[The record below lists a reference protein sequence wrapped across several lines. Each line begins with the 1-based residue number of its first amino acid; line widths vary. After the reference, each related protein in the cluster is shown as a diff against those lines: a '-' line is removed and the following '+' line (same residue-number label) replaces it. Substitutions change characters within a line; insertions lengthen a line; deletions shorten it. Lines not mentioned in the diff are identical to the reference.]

1 KRIQLIRSG
10 KAAEPVIGKMVCSC
24 SAVAQG
30 NIEKKIRQGSKD
42 LVQLCQLSGA
52 GMGCGS
58 CRPEVK
64 AILEKETA
72 GVVDGLGFI
81 VHG

>member
-1 KRIQLIRSG
+1 
-10 KAAEPVIGKMVCSC
+10 MVCSC
-24 SAVAQG
+24 GNVGEG
-30 NIEKKIRQGSKD
+30 NIINKIKEGCKD

-64 AILEKETA
+64 GILEKTLNPKFYQHEEHVVINLETNDSTIA
-72 GVVDGLGFI
+72 KAAI
-81 VHG
+81 